1 MLAKSANADSMK
13 NTLLILP
20 LAILALNSSSFAA
33 DTDAQWKVE
42 VAGLRVIA
50 PVAGGSKDERGA
62 FFSPAGVSVAV
73 KVTPLN
79 VQIVSVDQNESIV
92 DSFKDDKGTDLL
104 ATKSEDPFNK
114 PGLGM
119 VDAKVTNATFE
130 VQAAALPAKGATKLN
145 ISGKLSAKVAGS
157 TKQFT
162 IDNVAIQAKTSFNC
176 GDLKLT
182 ISAAGAGKS
191 MWGDKDQFTV
201 NFTSA
206 TDVDSI
212 STLEFF
218 DAQGNKIDAHKSSW
232 GGGMG
237 EYFVEYTFKKSIDHA
252 KIVAT
257 CWQDMK
263 TVEIPI
269 SLKTGLGL

>member
-1 MLAKSANADSMK
+1 MKSI
-13 NTLLILP
+13 LLILP
-20 LAILALNSSSFAA
+20 LAVLAFIQPVFSA
-33 DTDAQWKVE
+33 DTNFPCQVE
-42 VAGLRVIA
+42 VTGLRIVA
-50 PVAGGSKDERGA
+50 PVAGGDKDARGA
-62 FFSPAGVSVAV
+62 FFSSAGVTAV
-73 KVTPLN
+73 VMVTPVN
-79 VQIVSVDQNESIV
+79 NQIVSVEQSDSKV
-92 DSFKDDKGTDLL
+92 DSFVDNKGTDLL

-119 VDAKVTNATFE
+119 VDNKMTNATFE
-130 VQAAALPAKGATKLN
+130 VQASALPAKGSTLLM
-145 ISGKLSAKVAGS
+145 IYGSLSAKVAAA
-157 TKQFT
+157 TRQFT
-162 IDNVAIQAKTSFNC
+162 QDNVAIQTNTSVIL
-176 GDLKLT
+176 GDTKLT
-182 ISAAGAGKS
+182 ITAAGFGKS

-201 NFTSA
+201 SFSSK

-263 TVEIPI
+263 TVEIPF